1 MARSFLLGSARSVLT
16 SPRPVAK
23 VFEVAEQA
31 YQDLPFGFVRVDLEP
46 PEAAQVFVASEVV
59 LELNSSLLLPSVP
72 ASAVVVV
79 AVVVPV
85 VVAVETPRLRV
96 PSPPPASGCRL
107 LAHKIEPRRSPS
119 SLRPRR
125 LRAS

>member
-1 MARSFLLGSARSVLT
+1 MARSFLLGSARSALT

-31 YQDLPFGFVRVDLEP
+31 YQDLPFEFVRVDLEP
-46 PEAAQVFVASEVV
+46 PEAAQVFVAPEVV
-59 LELNSSLLLPSVP
+59 LELNSSLLLPSAP

-79 AVVVPV
+79 AVVVP

-96 PSPPPASGCRL
+96 PSPPPASGCRPS
-107 LAHKIEPRRSPS
+107 ARNFEPP
-119 SLRPRR
+119 L
-125 LRAS
+125 